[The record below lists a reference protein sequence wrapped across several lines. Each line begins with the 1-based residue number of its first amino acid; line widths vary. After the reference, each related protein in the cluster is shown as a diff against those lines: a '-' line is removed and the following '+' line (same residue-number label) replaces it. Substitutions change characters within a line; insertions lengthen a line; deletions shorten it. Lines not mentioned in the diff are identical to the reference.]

1 MLEVTEVYLTQR
13 PGADNSPSNGNFGV
27 RKTQL
32 QAPVP
37 SSMDNSSTNNKCVI
51 VKSLYLSVDPALR
64 QTLNLF
70 CTSTLI
76 IVGLS
81 LAKCCKILRNTTLDF
96 FQKKLLILFL
106 PFVVLNREKGSKN

>member
-32 QAPVP
+32 QARVP
-37 SSMDNSSTNNKCVI
+37 SSMDNSSTNNNCVI

-70 CTSTLI
+70 CTSRTSTHNNNS
-76 IVGLS
+76 GL
-81 LAKCCKILRNTTLDF
+81 KF
-96 FQKKLLILFL
+96 
-106 PFVVLNREKGSKN
+106 SKMLQF

>member
-64 QTLNLF
+64 QTLNSYHILHSRLNF
-70 CTSTLI
+70 EKRGNLDKPFNFLLAYI
-76 IVGLS
+76 IEAQRV
-81 LAKCCKILRNTTLDF
+81 F
-96 FQKKLLILFL
+96 F
-106 PFVVLNREKGSKN
+106 

>member
-32 QAPVP
+32 QAPAP
-37 SSMDNSSTNNKCVI
+37 FSSMDNSSTNNNCVI

-70 CTSTLI
+70 CTSSTHNNNSGLKFSKMLQFWGI
-76 IVGLS
+76 PNRIFSKKIV
-81 LAKCCKILRNTTLDF
+81 DF
-96 FQKKLLILFL
+96 AI
-106 PFVVLNREKGSKN
+106 